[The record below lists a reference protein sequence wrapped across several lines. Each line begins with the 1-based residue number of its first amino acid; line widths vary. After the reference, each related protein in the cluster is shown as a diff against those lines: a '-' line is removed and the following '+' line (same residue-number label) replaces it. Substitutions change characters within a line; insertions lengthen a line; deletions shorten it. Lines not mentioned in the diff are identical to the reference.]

1 MELELLQK
9 GSGGS
14 PKIAPVMIRIEE
26 LRKAFGKNVVL
37 DGFNF
42 QLDKHE
48 SVAVLGKSGS
58 GKSVLIK
65 CIIGLLEPDSGNIEV
80 LEHKLETLT
89 TDELDRLRVK
99 IGFLFQ
105 SNALY
110 DSMTVRENLEFPLR
124 RHWMDVGQKEVNEM
138 VKEAL
143 SNVGLDHTIDMMPA
157 ELSGGMRKRI
167 ALARTLILRPE
178 IILYDEPTTG
188 LDPVTA
194 REIYELMVTVGKKYG
209 TSSLIISHD
218 LNCIRNTPSRVVLLI
233 DGKCYA
239 NDTYKALVRSDDRQI
254 KQFFEFHL
262 TLQS

>member
-1 MELELLQK
+1 MN
-9 GSGGS
+9 S
-14 PKIAPVMIRIEE
+14 PVIEVKSINKSFGDNHV
-26 LRKAFGKNVVL
+26 LRDFSMTVSQGENLVI
-37 DGFNF
+37 
-42 QLDKHE
+42 
-48 SVAVLGKSGS
+48 LGKSGS

-65 CIIGLLEPDSGNIEV
+65 CIINLMSADEGSIHV
-80 LEHKLETLT
+80 LGEDISELSQEKL
-89 TDELDRLRVK
+89 DAMRAR

-124 RHWMDVGQKEVNEM
+124 RHWGKEQREKGAEAAVIEALEDVGL
-138 VKEAL
+138 A
-143 SNVGLDHTIDMMPA
+143 HTIDMMPA

-194 REIYELMVTVGKKYG
+194 KEISELILQVQKKYNA
-209 TSSLIISHD
+209 SSVIISHD
-218 LNCIRNTPSRVVLLI
+218 MNCIRITSNRVIMLI

-239 NDTYKALVRSDDRQI
+239 NDAFSRLQI
-254 KQFFEFHL
+254 SQDSKIREFFE
-262 TLQS
+262 